1 MPLNNND
8 NSLETGKYICI
19 LTYKK
24 NGDRVSTPVWFLR
37 KDNKIY
43 IRTSNQSGKV
53 KRIKNNNNVLYAL
66 CNISGRIKGEWHS
79 GVAKIEPDVN
89 KMIFSKITEKYG
101 LIAQIINI
109 LYKIKKMEIIIISI
123 ESRD

>member
-1 MPLNNND
+1 MNNND
-8 NSLETGKYICI
+8 NSLETGKYINI

-24 NGDRVSTPVWFLR
+24 NGDRVSTPVWFIY

-66 CNISGRIKGEWHS
+66 CNISGKIKGEWHS
-79 GVAKIEPDVN
+79 GVAKIEPDMN
-89 KMIFSKITEKYG
+89 KVIFSKITEKYG
-101 LIAQIINI
+101 IFAQMMNF
-109 LYKIKKMEIIIISI
+109 LYKIKKMDIIILSI
-123 ESRD
+123 ESRV

>member
-1 MPLNNND
+1 MNNND
-8 NSLETGKYICI
+8 NSLKTGKYINI

-24 NGDRVSTPVWFLR
+24 NGHGVSTPVWFIH
-37 KDNKIY
+37 KDDKIY

-66 CNISGRIKGEWHS
+66 CNISGKIKGEWHS
-79 GVAKIEPDVN
+79 GVAKIEPDIN
-89 KMIFSKITEKYG
+89 RIIFSKITEKYG
-101 LIAQIINI
+101 IFAHIMNI
-109 LYKIKKMEIIIISI
+109 LYKIKKMDIIILSI